1 MSIGIDP
8 LVYKIMALISIVVVV
23 SLMLF
28 IWKYTAPK
36 ANGEVEADEEVE
48 GPKKKGKK
56 NKKKPE
62 EKDEAV

>member
-1 MSIGIDP
+1 MTIGIDP
-8 LVYKIMALISIVVVV
+8 FVYKIMAVVSIVVVV

-36 ANGEVEADEEVE
+36 TDEPQEE
-48 GPKKKGKK
+48 EIEDQPKKKGRQ